1 VTCFKPLDSERS
13 SWLDLIEFVEA
24 VEVDCDVT
32 FSDVFFSAEEITF
45 EDWED
50 DSSTFELLRFAFEL
64 LIKFFETSV
73 LLDVSVLEAETEDF
87 FELIVLEEVA
97 TELFLTAELTE
108 VLADNAFDVIEFETD
123 ADSLTDDEPLDT
135 RTDVFFAVALESD
148 VEDFLAENDLVLAM
162 DFTVLLF
169 SDEDSETFLDSSRA
183 VLSLSLLVTSPVFMM
198 LDFLSPANSSPDTF
212 LSLLLTVSCSKWEDT
227 ATSELPLT
235 TLL

>member
-1 VTCFKPLDSERS
+1 MTCFKPLDSERS

-24 VEVDCDVT
+24 VEADCEVT

-108 VLADNAFDVIEFETD
+108 VLADNAFDVVEFERD
-123 ADSLTDDEPLDT
+123 AASVTDDEPLDT
-135 RTDVFFAVALESD
+135 KTDVFFAVALESD
-148 VEDFLAENDLVLAM
+148 VEDFLAENDLALAM

-183 VLSLSLLVTSPVFMM
+183 VLSFSLIVTSPGKEVQAMM
-198 LDFLSPANSSPDTF
+198 
-212 LSLLLTVSCSKWEDT
+212 K
-227 ATSELPLT
+227 
-235 TLL
+235 